1 MTKIELE
8 QLLGHVKIARTA
20 IEKVYIYTHDEHGDP
35 TLPGVAKQI
44 GAVSEIYWALPA
56 IESHITRYIAMIS
69 RAEADLLNAGYHL
82 KDDDKAVS

>member
-8 QLLGHVKIARTA
+8 QLLEHVKIARTA

-44 GAVSEIYWALPA
+44 QEISGAYWSLPA
-56 IESHITRYIAMIS
+56 IENHITRYLAMIDQ
-69 RAEADLLNAGYHL
+69 AEASIKPA
-82 KDDDKAVS
+82 S